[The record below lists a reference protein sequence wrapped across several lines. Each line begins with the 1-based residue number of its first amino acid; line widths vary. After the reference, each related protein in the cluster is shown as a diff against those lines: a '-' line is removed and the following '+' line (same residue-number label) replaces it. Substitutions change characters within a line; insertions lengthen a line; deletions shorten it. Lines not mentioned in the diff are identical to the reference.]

1 MHGSKADTG
10 EAELHWGRGATV
22 DMAASREAKKTR
34 RKHLTREKREE
45 ASRVAF
51 NVAKKTGSIGEAA
64 ESIAKT
70 YGVSKTT
77 AQSWIR
83 RGRHLADKAKK
94 SREATRRG

>member
-1 MHGSKADTG
+1 
-10 EAELHWGRGATV
+10 
-22 DMAASREAKKTR
+22 MAASREADKE

-51 NVAKKTGSIGEAA
+51 NVAKKSESIGEAA
-64 ESIAKT
+64 ATISKI

-83 RGRHLADKAKK
+83 RGKHLADKAKK
-94 SREATRRG
+94 SREAARR